1 MERKSRRR
9 WQYLFCF
16 AESDFTPRQ
25 GHQHSAFVTAE
36 LQQASPVCRGVVG
49 ETVGALLGSAGGEV
63 CGRLKSFHPLLA
75 LPCGHVRTAQ
85 RRGKGWRGGGV
96 TLCMWVETGRR
107 LRVRDGVFK
116 RRPERA
122 AGGSCRSLELSRDF
136 RSCVVFTGLVDAE
149 GEASAFLGAN
159 FPLCHNNYFV
169 ILSLITAGPLDVKRG
184 ETQAPERTQ
193 RS

>member
-36 LQQASPVCRGVVG
+36 LQQASPVCRAVVG

-75 LPCGHVRTAQ
+75 LPCGHVRTAE
-85 RRGKGWRGGGV
+85 RRGKEGYVMHVGKN
-96 TLCMWVETGRR
+96 VEKTESERRDIQETPGEGRA
-107 LRVRDGVFK
+107 D
-116 RRPERA
+116 RPET
-122 AGGSCRSLELSRDF
+122 S
-136 RSCVVFTGLVDAE
+136 SCVGVHSCMAFTDSVDA
-149 GEASAFLGAN
+149 
-159 FPLCHNNYFV
+159 
-169 ILSLITAGPLDVKRG
+169 
-184 ETQAPERTQ
+184 
-193 RS
+193 